1 MHIFKGTHLGCILA
15 VRMKKMLMLEEEGRT
30 VPEIMGIP
38 LSLHGYTLQ
47 FLSENESQTVHKVEV
62 RRVNFQDIMRHL
74 RQGDSVLIR
83 PNFQA
88 DSDKMKKRDQTL
100 WYFAHI

>member
-1 MHIFKGTHLGCILA
+1 
-15 VRMKKMLMLEEEGRT
+15 MKKMLMLEEEDMT
-30 VPEIMGIP
+30 VPEIVGTSP
-38 LSLHGYTLQ
+38 SLHGYTLQ
-47 FLSENESQTVHKVEV
+47 FLSENGSQTVHKVEV

-83 PNFQA
+83 PNFQE
-88 DSDKMKKRDQTL
+88 DSDKTKKRDQTL